1 MEDTDAERFFI
12 PRRCEPM
19 PLYVRREDL
28 TNDTITTQYTNMSTQ
43 MVYGNESCLML
54 ATRPGGYHSHPHKHD
69 TEQNNYVVDGEIW
82 VFVEDK
88 FFLVKAGDYY
98 RIPRNAVHW
107 GWITSDKPCT
117 ILEVFAPTFL
127 GGTHPNAVGLYDEG
141 EKPGPLPQIK
151 QEAVSDDYMKI
162 EQKLPIKR

>member
-1 MEDTDAERFFI
+1 
-12 PRRCEPM
+12 M
-19 PLYVRREDL
+19 PLYVRKEDVQD
-28 TNDTITTQYTNMSTQ
+28 DTVTTQYTHMSTQ
-43 MVYGNESCLML
+43 MVYGTESCLML

-69 TEQNNYVVDGEIW
+69 TEQMNYVVDGEIW

-117 ILEVFAPTFL
+117 ILEVFSPTYL
-127 GGTHPNAVGLYDEG
+127 GGTHPNAVALYDSG
-141 EKPGPLPQIK
+141 ETPARIK
-151 QEAVSDDYMKI
+151 DIKTEKVSDDYMKI
-162 EQKLPIKR
+162 EEKLPVKR